1 MLTFCD
7 TRAIK
12 NGSKQL
18 GFDVRRKILFG
29 SWEKQ
34 RRRWRRGWG
43 GDEAAGSFAAS
54 AGEMGHCAALVRN
67 SSDPLGLP
75 LEGELIKTLWPV
87 DGCTEEA
94 GRTAAAF
101 FCVFSRPI
109 NHVLLHNLRADVDCL
124 GYCE

>member
-1 MLTFCD
+1 MDQSSSALMFGG
-7 TRAIK
+7 R
-12 NGSKQL
+12 SYL
-18 GFDVRRKILFG
+18 GRGRSSGGVGGGGGVR
-29 SWEKQ
+29 
-34 RRRWRRGWG
+34 

-75 LEGELIKTLWPV
+75 LEGELIKTPWPV

-94 GRTAAAF
+94 GKTAAAF

-109 NHVLLHNLRADVDCL
+109 NHVLLRNLRADVDCL